1 MKKIISALLIGT
13 ALISLASCSDRAEAL
28 HGDWDTEIA
37 IDEKTV
43 SDILAFYDFT
53 EEEIEL
59 CDKSGLTTVKTVSF
73 SEDGEYDFRYD
84 IESTKQHFIDLFD
97 RCMHTVHDNLGSL
110 SDIFGGVEYG
120 FDEFADYYA
129 EVYGYESY
137 GEYLGA
143 AANAFV
149 TDYYA
154 LGDGEIEHGSYKV
167 SADAIIM
174 TKNDEET
181 PSTLSYTLGEDG
193 VLSLVYTN
201 TVENYRR

>member
-154 LGDGEIEHGSYKV
+154 LGDGEIEHG
-167 SADAIIM
+167 D
-174 TKNDEET
+174 T
-181 PSTLSYTLGEDG
+181 PL
-193 VLSLVYTN
+193 
-201 TVENYRR
+201 